1 MLLQAI
7 SFIFPKLRHDPSN
20 SCNTVFALVL
30 QVVLYVLL
38 NHQMGVFS
46 AKLSSPLGFT
56 APRRNSPNN
65 AHSPGCLHL
74 GLVYGIG
81 WSSFLMAN

>member
-65 AHSPGCLHL
+65 AHSPGCLNL